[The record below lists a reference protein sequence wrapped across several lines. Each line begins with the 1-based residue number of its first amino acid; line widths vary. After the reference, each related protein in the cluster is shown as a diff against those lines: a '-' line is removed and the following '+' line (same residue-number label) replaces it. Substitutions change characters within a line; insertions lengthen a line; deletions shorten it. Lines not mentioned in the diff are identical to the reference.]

1 MNVFRQFADW
11 LGRLLEPQPAA
22 RSLPRPVQGA
32 APVPAVPFQAPPAP
46 ARPER
51 SRRAIMHEVFDTGMP
66 VANRAALAGRTD
78 ELERLLDAVLDH
90 RKHGII
96 YGARGS
102 GKTSLSRIFGDMADE
117 RGCLVLYNLASGD
130 IAFHDLFRPY
140 LLDIAA
146 EPQSKVR
153 RSEVDALLNEPFD
166 ARRLASLLAD
176 RVERRTIL
184 MLDEFDRVHSQETK
198 AELAALM
205 KLLSDMRSEVS
216 IVTIGIAAN
225 LEDLI
230 AGHPSLRRH
239 LIGVAVGGLTP
250 TDLDALLRRCLNRV
264 DLDITDD
271 AAATIVSAAV
281 GSPYHLR
288 LFGLYAALQ
297 ADAMGKTVVDADVA
311 SRGLQVAFAEWR
323 DVSRRNADLL
333 LAQIDRPR
341 ASALPAAIICLNAAM
356 RSRVD
361 RAEVIAELGEPG
373 SAEQVDAML
382 DTLGPILVESSTA
395 GQYVFD
401 DSLAPQFFLL
411 LFTRKIAPDGGDVRR
426 GAGEDLRAL
435 LHDKGATQ

>member
-1 MNVFRQFADW
+1 MNVFRQFAEW
-11 LGRLLEPQPAA
+11 LGRLLEPQPTV
-22 RSLPRPVQGA
+22 RSLPQPMSGA
-32 APVPAVPFQAPPAP
+32 VPVPAVPFQAAPAP
-46 ARPER
+46 AKPAR
-51 SRRAIMHEVFDTGMP
+51 SRRALLHEVFDTGMP
-66 VANRAALAGRTD
+66 VANRAGLAGRAD
-78 ELERLLDAVLDH
+78 ELERLLEAVLDH

-130 IAFHDLFRPY
+130 IAFADLFRPY
-140 LLDIAA
+140 LLDIAS

-153 RSEVDALLNEPFD
+153 RSEVEALLNEPFD

-184 MLDEFDRVHSQETK
+184 MLDEFDRVHSLETK

-239 LIGVAVGGLTP
+239 LIAVPVGGLTP
-250 TDLDALLRRCLNRV
+250 TDLDALLRRCLTRV

-271 AAATIVSAAV
+271 AAQMIVSAAV

-297 ADAMGKTVVDADVA
+297 ADIAGKAVIDHDVA
-311 SRGLQVAFAEWR
+311 VRGLEVAFAEWR

-333 LAQIDRPR
+333 LSQIDRPR

-361 RAEVIAELGEPG
+361 RRTGRTERRRTGRRDARHAKPDPG
-373 SAEQVDAML
+373 REQHAR
-382 DTLGPILVESSTA
+382 PICVRGFA
-395 GQYVFD
+395 GAAILPAALHAQDRVGRD
-401 DSLAPQFFLL
+401 R
-411 LFTRKIAPDGGDVRR
+411 TRARR
-426 GAGEDLRAL
+426 RS
-435 LHDKGATQ
+435 

>member
-11 LGRLLEPQPAA
+11 LGRLLEPQPTA
-22 RSLPRPVQGA
+22 RSLPRPVPGA

-46 ARPER
+46 AKPAR
-51 SRRAIMHEVFDTGMP
+51 SRRALLHEVFDTGMP
-66 VANRAALAGRTD
+66 VANRAGLAGRTD
-78 ELERLLDAVLDH
+78 ELERLLEAVLDH

-130 IAFHDLFRPY
+130 IAFPDLFRPY

-153 RSEVDALLNEPFD
+153 RSEVEALLNEPFD

-184 MLDEFDRVHSQETK
+184 MLDEFDRVHSLETK

-239 LIGVAVGGLTP
+239 LIAVPVGGLTP
-250 TDLDALLRRCLNRV
+250 TDLDALLRRCLTRV

-271 AAATIVSAAV
+271 AAAMIVSAAV

-297 ADAMGKTVVDADVA
+297 ADIAGKSAIDHDVA
-311 SRGLQVAFAEWR
+311 VRGLEVAFAEWR

-333 LAQIDRPR
+333 LSQIDRPR
-341 ASALPAAIICLNAAM
+341 TAALPAAIICLNAAM

-361 RAEVIAELGEPG
+361 RAEVIAELGEPNA
-373 SAEQVDAML
+373 AEQVDAML
-382 DTLGPILVESSTA
+382 DMLSPILVESSTP
-395 GQYVFD
+395 GQYVFE

-411 LFTRKIAPDGGDVRR
+411 LFTRKIASGDAQRSL
-426 GAGEDLRAL
+426 GAGHDLRAL
-435 LHDKGATQ
+435 LQDKGATQ

>member
-32 APVPAVPFQAPPAP
+32 APVPAVPFQAPPAL

-411 LFTRKIAPDGGDVRR
+411 LFTRKIAPGGGDVRR